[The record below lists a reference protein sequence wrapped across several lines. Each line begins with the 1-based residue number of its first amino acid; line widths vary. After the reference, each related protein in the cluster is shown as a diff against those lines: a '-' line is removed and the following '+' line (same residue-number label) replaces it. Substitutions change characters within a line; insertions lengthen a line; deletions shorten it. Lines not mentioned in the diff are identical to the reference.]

1 MAHISLEL
9 PDELTLH
16 VGNAAQKLGVSPH
29 SFMVAAIFRA
39 THAVEGRRA
48 LLEQA
53 RSAREDTGY
62 DADEVTGYPRHGIA
76 KPRQAM
82 PGKKQ

>member
-16 VGNAAQKLGVSPH
+16 VATAAQKLGVSPH

-53 RSAREDTGY
+53 RSARDDMRDDGS
-62 DADEVTGYPRHGIA
+62 VTSVESQNSVGRDVVS
-76 KPRQAM
+76 
-82 PGKKQ
+82 PG

>member
-16 VGNAAQKLGVSPH
+16 VANAAQKLGVSPH

-53 RSAREDTGY
+53 RSARD
-62 DADEVTGYPRHGIA
+62 DMRDEGSVTSVESQNSVGRA
-76 KPRQAM
+76 VVS
-82 PGKKQ
+82 PG

>member
-16 VGNAAQKLGVSPH
+16 VANAAQKMGVSPH

-48 LLEQA
+48 LLDQA
-53 RSAREDTGY
+53 RFARD
-62 DADEVTGYPRHGIA
+62 DMPDEGSITSLTSQNSVG
-76 KPRQAM
+76 
-82 PGKKQ
+82 